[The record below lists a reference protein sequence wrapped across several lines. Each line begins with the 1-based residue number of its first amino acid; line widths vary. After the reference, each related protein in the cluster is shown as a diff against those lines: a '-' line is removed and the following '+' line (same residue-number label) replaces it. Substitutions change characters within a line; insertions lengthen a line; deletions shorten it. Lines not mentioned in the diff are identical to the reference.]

1 MSEVASTD
9 ELKPELPQTDSD
21 KDALAEVERW
31 MALIREISLEQEK
44 AESA

>member
-1 MSEVASTD
+1 MSEVASAET
-9 ELKPELPQTDSD
+9 KPQLPLPDGD
-21 KDALAEVERW
+21 KDAFAEVERW

>member
-1 MSEVASTD
+1 MSEVASP
-9 ELKPELPQTDSD
+9 EVKPEVPRNDTD
-21 KDALAEVERW
+21 KNAFTEVERW